1 MVVTGESIQFL
12 FYSCSGAHVT
22 ENFFL
27 LLRPIYS
34 FSGWGESNMEGN
46 ICCHFLPNLDVYCLL
61 LLWLLLTL
69 ANMVICW
76 SLFVWSGLRQPFPIP
91 PPRPPQ
97 VFPRITKEQK
107 LRVWLKYR
115 SKRMGYFTR
124 MCLVVARVFG
134 SFVEVVNRAKISEAP
149 AIGKKKMGESLC
161 FQRHTTF

>member
-1 MVVTGESIQFL
+1 MSIAALAFVD
-12 FYSCSGAHVT
+12 FGKHGD
-22 ENFFL
+22 L
-27 LLRPIYS
+27 LIS
-34 FSGWGESNMEGN
+34 F
-46 ICCHFLPNLDVYCLL
+46 CLVG
-61 LLWLLLTL
+61 T
-69 ANMVICW
+69 AATV
-76 SLFVWSGLRQPFPIP
+76 PHP

-115 SKRMGYFTR
+115 SKRMGYFIR
-124 MCLVVARVFG
+124 MCFVVARVFG

>member
-34 FSGWGESNMEGN
+34 CSGWGESNMGGN
-46 ICCHFLPNLDVYCLL
+46 IRCHFFLVLLSIVYCCFGFCW
-61 LLWLLLTL
+61 LWQTW
-69 ANMVICW
+69 W
-76 SLFVWSGLRQPFPIP
+76 SADLFLFGWDCGN
-91 PPRPPQ
+91 PPQ